1 MMSHDAKSLLKAARR
16 HGPAPDQEAKARMRS
31 KILSTVAVTAA
42 SAASASAAASGSAGT
57 TGAAASGVKG
67 TAAIGF
73 GATHSTALGLVKL
86 GAVGALLIGGGTWVA
101 ARKPASSGPTTHV
114 THPAAPTVDLT
125 ANIPPVPV
133 LPPNLA
139 EGRDENSLAIPSASV
154 GSATAKPQ
162 SGPPALHQAS
172 AVTHPLA
179 DPLDA
184 PARVSEDSLSRER
197 ALLADARG
205 ALAAGDSNSALR
217 ILGEHASQFP
227 AGVLASERRALTAMA
242 YCGQGRLSD
251 GLAMFPL
258 PNDGSDTPL
267 SAKVRAACR

>member
-1 MMSHDAKSLLKAARR
+1 MMSQDAKSLLKAARR
-16 HGPAPDQEAKARMRS
+16 HGAAPDEEAKARMRT

-42 SAASASAAASGSAGT
+42 SAASTSAVSANAGT
-57 TGAAASGVKG
+57 TGAVSGVKG

-101 ARKPASSGPTTHV
+101 VRKPASSGPTTHV
-114 THPAAPTVDLT
+114 TYPAAPTVDPT

-139 EGRDENSLAIPSASV
+139 EGRDENSLAVPSASLD
-154 GSATAKPQ
+154 SAAAKPQ
-162 SGPPALHQAS
+162 SGPSTLQQAS
-172 AVTHPLA
+172 AVAQPLA
-179 DPLDA
+179 DPPIDA
-184 PARVSEDSLSRER
+184 PVRVSEDSLRRER

-205 ALAAGDSNSALR
+205 ALAAGNSNNALR

-227 AGVLASERRALTAMA
+227 AGVLANERRALTAMA

-258 PNDGSDTPL
+258 PIEGSDTPL